1 VGVKGSATALSASA
15 TSAVALGVVGKQ
27 HPHPGGG
34 EREHHSLAPCGR
46 PHPATFQYYSHNAGA
61 GGGSDRSLGAA
72 LERIAGDAGGP
83 CRRCAEGCAWR
94 EGEHVGRI
102 VHGGVRVGVCVREVK
117 GVWEGEAGGEAAG
130 HEEEGGGA
138 SEGGEEKEREGGS
151 GDGDGEKHEKGA
163 SGVSNARS
171 GSTVKEKKG
180 AGGDDANEGEK
191 IRMWASCAV
200 CGAETPRVE
209 MSDGT

>member
-1 VGVKGSATALSASA
+1 VTGTVGVKGSAAALSASA
-15 TSAVALGVVGKQ
+15 STSSAVALAVVGKQ
-27 HPHPGGG
+27 HPHPGVG
-34 EREHHSLAPCGR
+34 EGEHRTLAPCGR
-46 PHPATFQYYSHNAGA
+46 PHPTTFQYYAHNSNAGE
-61 GGGSDRSLGAA
+61 GNDRSLGEA
-72 LERIAGDAGGP
+72 LERMAGDAGGP

-102 VHGGVRVGVCVREVK
+102 VHGGVRVGVYVREVEVV
-117 GVWEGEAGGEAAG
+117 GSGEDASASER
-130 HEEEGGGA
+130 EA
-138 SEGGEEKEREGGS
+138 SEGGEEKEGWS

-163 SGVSNARS
+163 SGLSKAGG
-171 GSTVKEKKG
+171 GSTVKRKKG
-180 AGGDDANEGEK
+180 AGGDEEK